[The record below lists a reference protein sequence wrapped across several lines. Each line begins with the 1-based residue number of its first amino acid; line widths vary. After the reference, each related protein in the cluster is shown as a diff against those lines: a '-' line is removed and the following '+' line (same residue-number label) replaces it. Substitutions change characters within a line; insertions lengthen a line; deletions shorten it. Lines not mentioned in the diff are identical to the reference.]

1 MPEYLDDPSVLTKDK
16 LKSELVAHN
25 VELPSGNPTKDVY
38 VQLYLK
44 NLTVQN
50 QKNAVAVVL
59 DAFSSDEELPPVVA
73 PNRRRSSGRKAAR
86 KSDKHHLDVASLTDE
101 SLRDELQKHG
111 MKVGPI
117 VDSTRELYQK
127 KLQKFLD
134 DSPAQLFP
142 TEIQVN
148 HNSNSEPE
156 VYSDT
161 EDGPKLIAVA
171 VPEPV
176 IEPELVPVVETQVR
190 NRGKSPASSHN
201 NSSSSSQNQAN
212 FDKWPLENVSF
223 RPERHSYSTNVTI
236 LSPDARKNCQVVVL
250 FCFRCE
256 QKMICKRAET
266 FASGNLTEQR
276 QVLSARKRFEKA
288 MNIYICFKELIDR
301 KVGNERRGKTCS
313 KGRQGQ
319 ELNLR
324 QLRRGLRPPYRAKV
338 LSTSITSLENKDVKS
353 CFQTED
359 KNFPIHFYLVC
370 SSHRGSHEQSVM
382 STVTCITTDIFMSLK
397 PSISHQTQK
406 LLTAGKQRVCLQS
419 AGVFSDLFPYIPQTK
434 NACSDSGED
443 KRLFKMKKPPAEPE
457 SGTVQTA
464 ICYNQLF
471 YSCQSK
477 TKLMDMYQTMI
488 FVEKITA
495 SDQMLKV
502 EKDVLKELFPDINSP
517 TGISAS
523 CRKPIR
529 GAAGR
534 PLISSDLWSDEN
546 SCPSPKTTKTSS
558 YSYTGSHAVNRMS
571 SLNPS
576 TSFTSSSSSSSKLS
590 VTAPSAGP
598 TRAVRCSMTL
608 WKKLA
613 LFAILATFVIFVYLA
628 METNSVS
635 PFQASDSKSFA
646 SGTA

>member
-1 MPEYLDDPSVLTKDK
+1 MIQEPPGCRHTRLGRSAFGSVAKLISVRLLCLHLKLDMPEYLDDPSVLTKDK

-50 QKNAVAVVL
+50 QKKAVAVVL

-73 PNRRRSSGRKAAR
+73 PNRSRSSGRKAAR
-86 KSDKHHLDVASLTDE
+86 KSDKHHPEQVDVTSLTDE

-134 DSPAQLFP
+134 DGPAQPFP

-148 HNSNSEPE
+148 HNGNSEPE
-156 VYSDT
+156 IYSDT
-161 EDGPKLIAVA
+161 EDAVA

-190 NRGKSPASSHN
+190 SRGKSPASSHT
-201 NSSSSSQNQAN
+201 SSCSSQNQ
-212 FDKWPLENVSF
+212 S
-223 RPERHSYSTNVTI
+223 
-236 LSPDARKNCQVVVL
+236 
-250 FCFRCE
+250 
-256 QKMICKRAET
+256 
-266 FASGNLTEQR
+266 
-276 QVLSARKRFEKA
+276 
-288 MNIYICFKELIDR
+288 
-301 KVGNERRGKTCS
+301 
-313 KGRQGQ
+313 
-319 ELNLR
+319 
-324 QLRRGLRPPYRAKV
+324 
-338 LSTSITSLENKDVKS
+338 
-353 CFQTED
+353 
-359 KNFPIHFYLVC
+359 
-370 SSHRGSHEQSVM
+370 
-382 STVTCITTDIFMSLK
+382 
-397 PSISHQTQK
+397 
-406 LLTAGKQRVCLQS
+406 
-419 AGVFSDLFPYIPQTK
+419 
-434 NACSDSGED
+434 
-443 KRLFKMKKPPAEPE
+443 
-457 SGTVQTA
+457 
-464 ICYNQLF
+464 
-471 YSCQSK
+471 
-477 TKLMDMYQTMI
+477 
-488 FVEKITA
+488 VEKITA
-495 SDQMLKV
+495 NDQTLKL
-502 EKDVLKELFPDINSP
+502 EKEVLKELFPDDINRP

-546 SCPSPKTTKTSS
+546 SCLSPKTTKTSS

-576 TSFTSSSSSSSKLS
+576 TSFTSSSSSSSSSSKLS
-590 VTAPSAGP
+590 ATAPSAGP
-598 TRAVRCSMTL
+598 TRTVRRSMTL

-635 PFQASDSKSFA
+635 PFQASDSKSVA
-646 SGTA
+646 SGAA

>member
-161 EDGPKLIAVA
+161 EDVAVA

-201 NSSSSSQNQAN
+201 NSSSSSQNQA
-212 FDKWPLENVSF
+212 
-223 RPERHSYSTNVTI
+223 
-236 LSPDARKNCQVVVL
+236 
-250 FCFRCE
+250 
-256 QKMICKRAET
+256 
-266 FASGNLTEQR
+266 
-276 QVLSARKRFEKA
+276 
-288 MNIYICFKELIDR
+288 
-301 KVGNERRGKTCS
+301 
-313 KGRQGQ
+313 
-319 ELNLR
+319 
-324 QLRRGLRPPYRAKV
+324 
-338 LSTSITSLENKDVKS
+338 
-353 CFQTED
+353 
-359 KNFPIHFYLVC
+359 
-370 SSHRGSHEQSVM
+370 
-382 STVTCITTDIFMSLK
+382 
-397 PSISHQTQK
+397 
-406 LLTAGKQRVCLQS
+406 
-419 AGVFSDLFPYIPQTK
+419 
-434 NACSDSGED
+434 
-443 KRLFKMKKPPAEPE
+443 
-457 SGTVQTA
+457 
-464 ICYNQLF
+464 
-471 YSCQSK
+471 
-477 TKLMDMYQTMI
+477 
-488 FVEKITA
+488 VEKITA